1 MISVKNL
8 CTQLNCLEELSNC
21 INESIDSYYIKGF
34 ASDEVEVMLLQ
45 LCDVLDDVSYQ
56 NYFTINIDSERVQ
69 FSDIQR
75 LFDNHCAEFE
85 LTFDK
90 KSFIQSLYSGAGD
103 INEILYISANAFVNK
118 NNGLGLENS
127 LQQGQIN
134 HERNT
139 RIHVNGLKTSFGG
152 SRLAII
158 PVEDQLQRVDWFS
171 GSSLPNTET
180 IHQNVHIINTNSV
193 KINPQQFELS
203 WGDIDG
209 SDARPFRRAFAKQLF
224 VTLCT
229 NYYTDDKVELK
240 GVKHIQANILET
252 DTEISSKM
260 LAALSDCVKWCYS
273 KEDTAVPLQLL
284 IDRLSLECT
293 ESLFDLPASTLI
305 SALSQAK
312 SNYKFVIAKK
322 SDEYRK
328 ELKEIYKDIK
338 TVTDKF
344 AEKSL
349 SLASESLKSLLTIG
363 FIFTAGTISKA
374 IVNNQLLHSK
384 EGQLLFKIVG
394 IYLVFSFLI
403 RWLNSSADL
412 KVSEQALKSWSKK
425 LHDHISS
432 QEIVDLI
439 KKQTFWSKMFYW
451 FSLAIVTAFQV
462 SIAYVLFNSASTL
475 FILGL

>member
-1 MISVKNL
+1 MISVKSI
-8 CTQLNCLEELSNC
+8 CTQLNCLETLSNK
-21 INESIDSYYIKGF
+21 INENIDNYYVKGF
-34 ASDEVEVMLLQ
+34 ASEEVEEMLLQ
-45 LCDVLDDVSYQ
+45 LIDALDDASYQ
-56 NYFTINIDSERVQ
+56 NHFTINIDSERVQ

-75 LFDNHCAEFE
+75 LFRNHCAEFE

-103 INEILYISANAFVNK
+103 VNEILYLSVNAFASK
-118 NNGLGLENS
+118 NNGLGLDNS
-127 LQQGQIN
+127 LYQGNIN
-134 HERNT
+134 NSKNT
-139 RIHVNGLKTSFGG
+139 RIHVNGLKKSFGG
-152 SRLAII
+152 PRLAIT
-158 PVEDQLQRVDWFS
+158 PVEDEPQHIDWLS
-171 GSSLPNTET
+171 GSSLPNSET
-180 IHQNVHIINTNSV
+180 IHKNVHIINTNSIE
-193 KINPQQFELS
+193 INPQQFELS
-203 WGDIDG
+203 WGDIDC
-209 SDARPFRRAFAKQLF
+209 SDARPFRRAFAKQLL

-229 NYYTDDKVELK
+229 NYYTDNKIELK

-252 DTEISSKM
+252 DSEINSKM
-260 LAALSDCVKWCYS
+260 LIALTDCVKWCYS
-273 KEDTAVPLQLL
+273 KDDTAVPLQLL

-293 ESLFDLPASTLI
+293 ESLFDLPPSALI

-328 ELKEIYKDIK
+328 ELKDIYKDIK

-374 IVNNQLLHSK
+374 IVNNQLLHSR

-412 KVSEQALKSWSKK
+412 KVSEQALKSWSRK
-425 LHDHISS
+425 LHDHISNE
-432 QEIVDLI
+432 EIVTLI

-462 SIAYVLFNSASTL
+462 SIAYVSFNSASTL